1 MKTALR
7 LLILTAAVLLPASL
21 SAQSKGETSLYAKTV
36 KKPGVKAAEKF
47 LKKYPESVYAPK
59 VLRLRDSVIFF
70 SLDPEDAAG
79 LKDFL
84 KAHPDSPFR
93 DLADERT
100 VRHNT
105 SGIPKEEAL
114 ATAGDCLDAVGW
126 KKDNKEHVLALE
138 KDFTLRILSPS
149 GELEDTRS
157 IPLHSLQENT
167 LPPSRLALPLEV
179 VAPTGAQR
187 PSLHF
192 AYLNGETEYVE
203 VLYLPEEDILH
214 QAMFYGTPLKPASD
228 GAFRIEGQSPEDI
241 EGLTVTAEVA
251 WLLARFRENPSLV
264 QISKA
269 DLLCDESIRWWRE
282 KNPSAETTASRVN
295 FGALDEESSIVQA
308 YKKARK
314 ENGKLFNAALFDLRG
329 YTIICAYSKTTK
341 DYVLVW
347 CEPVCKDKN
356 RDKLLNSI
364 YFEGDSTLDMFYY
377 KGRTTFKLRL
387 NLSSKQLRR

>member
-269 DLLCDESIRWWRE
+269 DLLTDNAISWWLE
-282 KNPSAETTASRVN
+282 KNPKAHTGSGRVA
-295 FGALDEESSIVQA
+295 FGSLDPESSLVA
-308 YKKARK
+308 EYRRARK
-314 ENGKLFNAALFDLRG
+314 EKGKNCIRLVRNGEV
-329 YTIICAYSKTTK
+329 S
-341 DYVLVW
+341 
-347 CEPVCKDKN
+347 E
-356 RDKLLNSI
+356 
-364 YFEGDSTLDMFYY
+364 
-377 KGRTTFKLRL
+377 
-387 NLSSKQLRR
+387 